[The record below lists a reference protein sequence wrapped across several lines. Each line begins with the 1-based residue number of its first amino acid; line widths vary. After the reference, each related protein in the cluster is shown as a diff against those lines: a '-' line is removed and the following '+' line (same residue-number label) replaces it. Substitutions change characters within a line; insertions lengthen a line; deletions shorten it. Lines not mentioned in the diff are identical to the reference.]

1 MGAILILATVNL
13 SLGGLGFLLGLLIL
27 RENPR
32 QRLNRVVALMLFFA
46 GFGSMLAALGFLGG
60 SRTQPTGIAAVNPI
74 ESLAYLWEF
83 YFPTLFLF
91 ASLFPHERAYTRTPR
106 RLKRVPWPGIE
117 VLVYTPHAAHFLVL
131 LGVAMFHPQATALSR
146 ASVGLLAT
154 FTSLGT
160 LLLDLFLA
168 VHQAL
173 FSLVNLAY
181 GIGAVL
187 LLVDSWSRTR
197 VPRVRSQL
205 RALTLGL
212 SAGLLL
218 YSMGSLVP
226 SLFGL
231 KLPETWRSALTA
243 GALLIG
249 SGSLAYAIVRYKFL
263 DARLLARRGILYG
276 VATAMVI
283 GVYLLIVGEVNRL
296 VTGISGIDRRVLEP
310 LFLIVALIL
319 FQPLLARLEDMLDRM
334 FLRDASDYRNVL
346 RNLGRDLLGTLELE
360 PLLDRSIRTIVDSL
374 LLRCGCVAAFARGR
388 TLVHGTNEPR
398 LGADELVRLRH
409 AIIALPAEEGTFR
422 MTEPVEGLD
431 DVERAWLTERL
442 GVALVVALRSR
453 GETVG
458 ALLLGAKVTGTEY
471 TSEDVQLLSTLAGQ
485 MGVSLQNALLVRER
499 EETARF
505 EEELRLARQIQRSF
519 LQTEFPRLPR
529 FEVHATTLPSKEVG
543 GDLYDL
549 VPCGDGAF
557 MVAIADVAGKGV
569 PAALLSGMLQASL
582 RTQAASIGSV
592 AEITRNIN
600 TLVYRGGRV
609 DQFATFFLARVDSH
623 SMRVSFTNAG
633 HNYPVVVRR
642 AGGAHDLL
650 ECGGTVLGILEK
662 PVYDEGDLTLH
673 SGDHVV
679 LYTDGITE
687 AQSADGSM
695 YGEERLYALLGALPL
710 DCSARDV
717 AGLILE
723 DVRGWLG
730 GLEAR
735 DDITLMVLRVLEPE
749 RETLDE
755 VGVGVEPN
763 AVAEV

>member
-1 MGAILILATVNL
+1 MGPILILATVNL

-60 SRTQPTGIAAVNPI
+60 SRAQPSGVAAVNPV

-83 YFPTLFLF
+83 YFPSLFLF
-91 ASLFPHERAYTRTPR
+91 ASLFPHERAYTRKPR
-106 RLKRVPWPGIE
+106 RLKQNPWPGIE
-117 VLVYTPHAAHFLVL
+117 AFVFTPHAVHFLVL
-131 LGVAMFHPQATALSR
+131 LAIALFHPQATELTRS
-146 ASVGLLAT
+146 SVGLMAT
-154 FTSLGT
+154 FASLFT
-160 LLLDLFLA
+160 LGLDLFLA

-187 LLVDSWSRTR
+187 LLADSWNHTR
-197 VPRVRSQL
+197 VPRVRGQL

-212 SAGLLL
+212 SAGMLL

-231 KLPETWRSALTA
+231 KIPDTWRSALTA
-243 GALLIG
+243 GALLVG

-283 GVYLLIVGEVNRL
+283 GVYLLLVGEVNRL
-296 VTGISGIDRRVLEP
+296 IGGISGIDRRVLEP

-319 FQPLLARLEDMLDRM
+319 FQPLLARLEDLLDRM

-360 PLLDRSIRTIVDSL
+360 PLLDRSIRTIVESL
-374 LLRCGCVAAFARGR
+374 LLRSGCVVALARGR
-388 TLVHGTNEPR
+388 VLVHGTNEPR
-398 LGADELVRLRH
+398 LGADELTRLRRV
-409 AIIALPAEEGTFR
+409 IQMLPLDEGTFR
-422 MTEPVEGLD
+422 LADPVEGLPD
-431 DVERAWLTERL
+431 SERAWLRERL
-442 GVALVVALRSR
+442 GTALAVTLRSR

-471 TSEDVQLLSTLAGQ
+471 TSEDVQLLSALAGQ

-499 EETARF
+499 EEAARF

-519 LQTEFPRLPR
+519 LRTEFPRLPR

-582 RTQAASIGSV
+582 RTQAASIPSV

-600 TLVYRGGRV
+600 ALVYRGGRV

-623 SMRVSFTNAG
+623 AMRISFTNAG

-642 AGGAHDLL
+642 HGGQDLL
-650 ECGGTVLGILEK
+650 ERGGTVLGILEE
-662 PVYDEGDLTLH
+662 PVYEEGHMTLDA
-673 SGDHVV
+673 GDHVV

-687 AQSADGSM
+687 AISPDGEL
-695 YGEERLYALLGALPL
+695 YGEDRLYALLRDLGR
-710 DCSARDV
+710 DTSARDV
-717 AGLILE
+717 ASRILD
-723 DVRGWLG
+723 DVRDWMGEA
-730 GLEAR
+730 EAR

-749 RETLDE
+749 REGISREGDGLDRAA
-755 VGVGVEPN
+755 VVE
-763 AVAEV
+763 A

>member
-1 MGAILILATVNL
+1 MGPILILATVNL

-60 SRTQPTGIAAVNPI
+60 SRAQPSGVAAVNPV

-83 YFPTLFLF
+83 YFPSLFLF
-91 ASLFPHERAYTRTPR
+91 ASLFPHERAYTRKPR
-106 RLKRVPWPGIE
+106 RLKQNPWPGIE
-117 VLVYTPHAAHFLVL
+117 AFVYTPHAVHFLVL
-131 LGVAMFHPQATALSR
+131 LAIALFHPQATQLTRS
-146 ASVGLLAT
+146 SIGLVAT
-154 FTSLGT
+154 FASLFT
-160 LLLDLFLA
+160 LGLDLFLA

-187 LLVDSWSRTR
+187 LLADSWNHTR
-197 VPRVRSQL
+197 VPRVRGQL
-205 RALTLGL
+205 GALTLGL
-212 SAGLLL
+212 SAGMLL

-231 KLPETWRSALTA
+231 KIPDTWRSALTA
-243 GALLIG
+243 GALLVG

-283 GVYLLIVGEVNRL
+283 GVYLLLVGEVNRL
-296 VTGISGIDRRVLEP
+296 VGGISGIDRRVLEP

-346 RNLGRDLLGTLELE
+346 RNLGHDLLGTLELE
-360 PLLDRSIRTIVDSL
+360 PLLDRSIRTIVESL
-374 LLRCGCVAAFARGR
+374 LLRNGCVVALARGR
-388 TLVHGTNEPR
+388 VLAHGTNEPK
-398 LGADELVRLRH
+398 LGAEELARLRR
-409 AIIALPAEEGTFR
+409 ALLALPLDEGTFR
-422 MTEPVEGLD
+422 LADPVEAFAD
-431 DVERAWLTERL
+431 TERIWLRERL
-442 GVALVVALRSR
+442 GAALAVALRSR

-458 ALLLGAKVTGTEY
+458 ALLLGVKVTGTEY

-485 MGVSLQNALLVRER
+485 MGVSLQNALLVRGR
-499 EETARF
+499 EEAARF

-519 LQTEFPRLPR
+519 LRTEFPRLPR

-569 PAALLSGMLQASL
+569 PAALLSSMLQASL
-582 RTQAASIGSV
+582 RTQAASIPSV

-623 SMRVSFTNAG
+623 SMRLSFTNAG

-642 AGGAHDLL
+642 HGGQDLL
-650 ECGGTVLGILEK
+650 ERGGTVLGILAE
-662 PVYDEGDLTLH
+662 PVYEEGHLTLDT
-673 SGDHVV
+673 GDHVV

-687 AQSADGSM
+687 AISPGGEM
-695 YGEERLYALLGALPL
+695 YGEERLYALLGDLGRDAT
-710 DCSARDV
+710 ARDV
-717 AGLILE
+717 ASRILE
-723 DVRGWLG
+723 EVRDWMGEA
-730 GLEAR
+730 EAR

-749 RETLDE
+749 RE
-755 VGVGVEPN
+755 GVAHDGDAVDRAAAVE
-763 AVAEV
+763 A